1 VSAIVDPSNL
11 EVSFSRHL
19 TEHSGQSLL
28 IIMEITA
35 ASGRRR
41 QLAVGES
48 PSIVTHID
56 LAWCSEADSKYLQ
69 G

>member
-1 VSAIVDPSNL
+1 VSAIVDLPNL
-11 EVSFSRHL
+11 EAAFSKHL

-28 IIMEITA
+28 IIMEITS
-35 ASGRRR
+35 ASGWRR
-41 QLAVGES
+41 QLVVGES